1 MRARHDEAD
10 IFIGFLPLSESPST
24 AEGAWLDES
33 ERSRLAAMSGPIRP
47 REFLGGRFLLRSMA
61 ARALGAEPGG
71 IEIEIEEKGRPGVVA
86 PEGLF
91 VGLTHTRDY
100 AACALSRSRVG
111 LDLEE
116 LGRKGDLRGVEDIAF
131 SPEERASL
139 IGPGR
144 EARFFSIWTLKEAYL
159 KRLGLGVA
167 NIQRAPSFALGPGGS
182 LRAEGGEACGYACF
196 ALGERHIGAL
206 AFDYPDGSP
215 GGRSPRAALD
225 PRFGPPPGLE
235 PRPLYGPSIIA

>member
-1 MRARHDEAD
+1 MRARDDEAD
-10 IFIGFLPLSESPST
+10 IVLGFLPLSESPTT
-24 AEGAWLDES
+24 AEGAWLDEA

-61 ARALGAEPGG
+61 ARLLGARPD
-71 IEIEIEEKGRPGVVA
+71 EIEVAVEEKGRPGVVA

-131 SPEERASL
+131 SPEERAAL
-139 IGPGR
+139 IGPDR

-159 KRLGLGVA
+159 KHLGLGVP
-167 NIQRAPSFALGPGGS
+167 NIEMAPSFALGPDRAV
-182 LRAEGGEACGYACF
+182 RAEGGEDCGFACF
-196 ALGERHIGAL
+196 ALGGRHIGAL
-206 AFDYPDGSP
+206 AFDYPTGAP
-215 GGRSPRAALD
+215 GGGPPRVALD
-225 PRFGPPPGLE
+225 PRFGPPPWLE
-235 PRPLYGPSIIA
+235 PRALYGASIVA